1 MKRILFAFT
10 LILLTA
16 SIASAQQKEA
26 SIAVVGDAVYDFG
39 NIKEADGHVTHT
51 FKIKNDGEAALV
63 VTKVVASCG
72 CTTPEWTKEP
82 ISSGKTG
89 EIKVTFDST
98 NRPGPFTKTISV
110 YSNGKTGS
118 FILTIKGNV
127 IPKN

>member
-16 SIASAQQKEA
+16 SVTSAQQKEA
-26 SIAVVGDAVYDFG
+26 SIAAVDSVVYDFG
-39 NIKEADGHVTHT
+39 DIKEVDGPATHI
-51 FKIKNDGEAALV
+51 FKITNKGEVALV

-72 CTTPEWTKEP
+72 CTTPDWTKEP
-82 ISSGKTG
+82 IPTGGIG
-89 EIKVTFDST
+89 EIKVTYDPT

-118 FILTIKGNV
+118 FILTIKGKV
-127 IPKN
+127 IPKG

>member
-1 MKRILFAFT
+1 MKRILFAFA

-16 SIASAQQKEA
+16 SVTSAQQKEA
-26 SIAVVGDAVYDFG
+26 SIAVVGEAAYDFG
-39 NIKEADGHVTHT
+39 DIKEADGPVTYS
-51 FKIKNDGEAALV
+51 FKIKNDGEVALV

-72 CTTPEWTKEP
+72 CTTPDWTKEP
-82 ISSGKTG
+82 IAAGNTG
-89 EIKVTFDST
+89 EIKVTYDPT

-127 IPKN
+127 IPKG